1 VDTIGCACP
10 HPPLLIPEIGRQNIA
25 EVEATDAAM
34 RRLGAELG
42 EVDLTI
48 VISPHTPGFSDVFT
62 VKSPRRLSGDFRGF
76 GVPSVGLEI
85 DNDTEFVDRLV
96 DRARTAGIEL
106 EPVADAD
113 LDHGILVPMYFVK
126 ARRLVSLSI
135 VMDYAAHAPLGALV
149 RACADEL
156 DRRAL
161 FLASGDLSHRLLPG
175 APAGYDERGK
185 VFDREVA
192 DLLGCGDFAGL
203 ATMARETV
211 RGAGECGLR
220 SLLALGG
227 FLGDDAIA
235 QPELLSY
242 EGPFGVGYAV
252 ARFAGAA
259 A

>member
-1 VDTIGCACP
+1 MATIGCACP

-42 EVDLTI
+42 EVDLTV

-62 VKSPRRLSGDFRGF
+62 VKSPPRLRGDFRGF
-76 GVPSVGLEI
+76 GVPSVGLEV
-85 DNDTEFVDRLV
+85 DNDTGFVDRLV
-96 DRARTAGIEL
+96 ARAREAGIEL

-113 LDHGILVPMYFVK
+113 LDHGILVPMYFV
-126 ARRLVSLSI
+126 RTRSLVSLSI
-135 VMDYAAHAPLGALV
+135 VMDYAAHAALGALV

-156 DRRAL
+156 DRHVL

-192 DLLGCGDFAGL
+192 DLLGRGDFAGL
-203 ATMARETV
+203 AAIARQTV

-220 SLLALGG
+220 SLFALGG
-227 FLGDDAIA
+227 FLGDDATV

-252 ARFAGAA
+252 ARFAGATA
-259 A
+259 